1 MKRILF
7 IIALLA
13 STSLVNA
20 QTTEWPALKTFH
32 GVISQTYHPS
42 EEGNLAP
49 AKQRAKEIYDD
60 AKQLASS
67 TVPAAYQSPKL
78 KEALANLEK
87 EAAKFNDMVTKMRPD
102 PEIKK
107 QLSVVHDAFH
117 EVTGLCTEQKH

>member
-1 MKRILF
+1 MKRFLL
-7 IIALLA
+7 IIALFTCTA
-13 STSLVNA
+13 VANA

-49 AKQRAKEIYDD
+49 AKQRAKEIYED

-107 QLSVVHDAFH
+107 QLSVVHEAFH
-117 EVTGLCTEQKH
+117 EVAGLCTEQKH